1 MRNIRKMFRMNKFLK
16 EGVKKMVTP
25 FMFFWSKILPI
36 SYENYLSET
45 EILEALRQKV
55 NTVITEVEKIES
67 FLSDELDTHILKEVK
82 SQITGLQRQIDNLTD
97 KYTEQGNIIDKIQSE
112 TNDIQVEIE
121 NIDYQIGDLYTKYQV
136 ISDEI
141 EALKEAIREQ
151 YTTLNSR
158 ITFAIEKA
166 EKDLTLKT
174 SEWGYMLTQMYR
186 TIIAYVNK
194 YFKELSNTTI
204 YVTSPI
210 SAKRVT
216 LQFAL
221 EEMAQVYNRGLTA
234 RQYRLLNLTAF
245 EYREMYL
252 TAEQY
257 RLYGISDSTSE
268 GHPDLQKCY
277 DLFGVRTEEP
287 MSSVYAIFGDG
298 ITADM
303 GNLDIT
309 AEQYRELSDR
319 TSTSELDR
327 WGAYILTNQY
337 ASLLK
342 DNIAIVSDESTFLS
356 DDITYVFA
364 LSMLTDDNVV
374 DTVSLLN
381 AQSAEKAIL
390 TPIAEPIME
399 YTVDSKSYVLEDV
412 KNITILLQNVT
423 YVNGLIMARY
433 HVTHD
438 MVSVNQDDPTDTM
451 STPITMKVRGITSTK

>member
-1 MRNIRKMFRMNKFLK
+1 
-16 EGVKKMVTP
+16 
-25 FMFFWSKILPI
+25 
-36 SYENYLSET
+36 
-45 EILEALRQKV
+45 
-55 NTVITEVEKIES
+55 
-67 FLSDELDTHILKEVK
+67 
-82 SQITGLQRQIDNLTD
+82 
-97 KYTEQGNIIDKIQSE
+97 
-112 TNDIQVEIE
+112 
-121 NIDYQIGDLYTKYQV
+121 
-136 ISDEI
+136 
-141 EALKEAIREQ
+141 
-151 YTTLNSR
+151 
-158 ITFAIEKA
+158 
-166 EKDLTLKT
+166 
-174 SEWGYMLTQMYR
+174 
-186 TIIAYVNK
+186 
-194 YFKELSNTTI
+194 
-204 YVTSPI
+204 
-210 SAKRVT
+210 
-216 LQFAL
+216 
-221 EEMAQVYNRGLTA
+221 
-234 RQYRLLNLTAF
+234 
-245 EYREMYL
+245 
-252 TAEQY
+252 
-257 RLYGISDSTSE
+257 
-268 GHPDLQKCY
+268 
-277 DLFGVRTEEP
+277 
-287 MSSVYAIFGDG
+287 
-298 ITADM
+298 M